1 MVDGKKPIPRPGEL
15 GDTPEDLNIFF
26 RTYMPQFLQT
36 LPKKPIDV
44 LLRDLG
50 EIFILAPQQVVPV
63 NAKPFKSSVLKF
75 KIPAGTL
82 SFIDIISFAV
92 APNHAAIVTDI
103 SESLETIG
111 AYDDCTI
118 RLFWRSES
126 DQWWIPKEPEII
138 STKITLFSF
147 EVITIQATNTNLI
160 VDHYLDAELVGYVF
174 PVNSSLKDQTGLR
187 VNTGQNV

>member
-1 MVDGKKPIPRPGEL
+1 MAGEKPEVGNL
-15 GDTPEDLNIFF
+15 GDLPEDLNIFF
-26 RTYMPQFLQT
+26 RRYMPQLLQT

-63 NAKPFKSSVLKF
+63 YAKPFKSGVLKF
-75 KIPAGTL
+75 KIPAGTS
-82 SFIDIISFAV
+82 SFIDIVAFAV

-103 SESLETIG
+103 SESLEAIN

-147 EVITIQATNTNLI
+147 EVITIQANNTNLI
-160 VDHYLDAELVGYVF
+160 VDHYLDAEIVGYVF
-174 PVNSSLKDQTGLR
+174 PVDKLSKDQTGLR